1 MQSSR
6 RGTSVAGG
14 SGRKSALLIS
24 ASLCA
29 LLAMPRTA
37 AAAPEPYYPAGAAAR
52 AETMRLNGAT
62 PDHVAVAEYAVVET
76 AAADKEVPWVAPTRD
91 LGGEPLE
98 TPVPEQQ
105 VIQIQPGATAGSVA
119 QTAPRARLN
128 PTGRAMQIVA
138 PLNDRGNYLGDVE
151 IRVLPD
157 DSVEI
162 SGEQALAILTRFASA
177 TDLERLRA
185 VATPGA
191 FLAMSAYAELG
202 FPISFDPATLS
213 LSVDIPPQ
221 SRIRQSI
228 GVADLDRSVYGD
240 FADPARV
247 SGYLNLRS
255 NLDYVHKGQATG
267 FGDTFVQMDGA
278 TRFGAV
284 VVESEGNWRSTD
296 SRFSRDGTRL
306 VYDDIEHLNRWVAGD
321 LLPQSRGFQGVQD
334 MAGVSVERT
343 YSLLDP
349 QRNITPRGG
358 RSFTLDREATVEA
371 YVNGRV
377 ARTMRL
383 QPGSYD
389 VSDFPFVQGSNDV
402 ELVISDDTGRREV
415 LSFSV
420 FIDRTQLAPGLSE
433 YGFYAGV
440 TSTRA
445 NDRIDYSGDF
455 AASGFYRRGISE
467 NLTLGGNFQYA
478 DSGGVV
484 GAEAVWGSDF
494 GTFGGDVAFSQL
506 DVGGSGWATNL
517 SFERLSQSPG
527 GGSSISATVEARS
540 RRFGAPSQ
548 LAPDNRYLVNAVL
561 AYNRSFGDS
570 TFVGGQLRYA
580 KARDDFEDE
589 TTVRL
594 SYGRRLT
601 NTINVVVDADWAS
614 GGFSEGAGFRI
625 GLVKRFGSTGS
636 ARAEYDTRNE
646 RGRVGYQTSGGQG
659 VGAWSA
665 AGTLEGGSDTYAFN
679 GSAAY
684 AANRADI
691 SLAHNTGYSVT
702 SSDIVDQRTSLRG
715 ATSIA
720 FADGAFA
727 IGRPV
732 TDGFAIVR
740 PYRGASGVRLEVE
753 PSPDGYY
760 ARSGPLG
767 PALYGQVGS
776 YSPRSIIYDAPNAP
790 PAFDI
795 GSGSTRVM
803 APYRAGYLITVGSDY
818 GVTAIGRLISDEG
831 QPLTFL
837 SGKVTEQ
844 GGDGRQ
850 VEIFTN
856 RQGTFGA
863 SGLKAGRWRI
873 EMLGGAVYDLVIPET
888 SDGVARVGDLKPV
901 R

>member
-1 MQSSR
+1 MQPQVNGKRAGRGASR
-6 RGTSVAGG
+6 KG
-14 SGRKSALLIS
+14 ALLLSGAVCAII
-24 ASLCA
+24 ASPG
-29 LLAMPRTA
+29 MTQA
-37 AAAPEPYYPAGAAAR
+37 AGVEPYYAASADAVAR
-52 AETMRLNGAT
+52 NETRRLNSA
-62 PDHVAVAEYAVVET
+62 PAEV
-76 AAADKEVPWVAPTRD
+76 AADSVRPGDETNSAPSAAPAATDAAPFVAD
-91 LGGEPLE
+91 
-98 TPVPEQQ
+98 QQ
-105 VIQIQPGATAGSVA
+105 VIQIPPAATAAA
-119 QTAPRARLN
+119 QTPARSRLN

-138 PLNDRGNYLGDVE
+138 ALNDRDTYLGDVE

-157 DSVEI
+157 DSVEV
-162 SGEQALAILTRFASA
+162 SGEQVLAILGRLADAS
-177 TDLERLRA
+177 DLERLRGLA
-185 VATPGA
+185 APGA
-191 FLAMSAYAELG
+191 FLPIAQYADLG
-202 FPISFDPATLS
+202 FPLSFDPSALA
-213 LSVDIPPQ
+213 LSVEIPPQ
-221 SRIRQSI
+221 SRVRQSI
-228 GVADLDRSVYGD
+228 GVADLDRSVYGE
-240 FADPARV
+240 FSSPARV

-255 NLDYVHKGQATG
+255 NVDYVHKGQNTG

-278 TRFGAV
+278 TRFHNV
-284 VVESEGNWRSTD
+284 VLESEGNWRSTD

-306 VYDDIEHLNRWVAGD
+306 VYDDIEHLNRWVGGD
-321 LLPQSRGFQGVQD
+321 LLPQARGFQGVQD

-440 TSTRA
+440 SSARA
-445 NDRIDYSGDF
+445 DDRIDYSSDP

-478 DSGGVV
+478 NSGGVV
-484 GAEAVWGSDF
+484 GAEAVWGTAL
-494 GTFGGDVAFSQL
+494 GTLGGDVAFSQL
-506 DVGGSGWATNL
+506 DDVGSGWATNL
-517 SFERLSQSPG
+517 SFERLQQSPG
-527 GGSSISATVEARS
+527 GGSSISATLEARS

-548 LAPDNRYLVNAVL
+548 LAPDNRYLLNAVL

-570 TFVGGQLRYA
+570 TFIGGQLRYA
-580 KARDDFEDE
+580 MAREGVEDE
-589 TTVRL
+589 STVRI
-594 SYGRRLT
+594 SYGRRLGDT
-601 NTINVVVDADWAS
+601 FNIVIDADWTS
-614 GGFSEGAGFRI
+614 GGFSDGAGVRV

-636 ARAEYDTRNE
+636 ARAEYDSQSE
-646 RGRVGYQTSGGQG
+646 RGRLGYQTSGGQG

-665 AGTLEGGSDTYAFN
+665 AGTLEGGADSYAFN

-691 SLAHNTGYSVT
+691 SVAHNTGYSVT
-702 SSDIVDQRTSLRG
+702 SNDIVDQRTSLRG

-727 IGRPV
+727 IGRPI

-740 PYRGASGVRLEVE
+740 PYRGASNVRLEVE
-753 PSPDGYY
+753 PSPEGYY
-760 ARSGPLG
+760 ARTGVLG

-776 YSPRSIIYDAPNAP
+776 YSPRSIIFDAPNAP

-795 GSGSTRVM
+795 GSGSTRVL
-803 APYRAGYLITVGSDY
+803 APYRAGYLINVGSDY
-818 GVTAIGRLISDEG
+818 GVTAIGRLLSADG

-837 SGKVTEQ
+837 SGKATEQ
-844 GGDGRQ
+844 GGEGR
-850 VEIFTN
+850 VVDIFTN
-856 RQGTFGA
+856 RQGVFGA

-873 EMLGGAVYDLVIPET
+873 EMLGGTSYDLTIPET
-888 SDGVARVGDLKPV
+888 QDGIARVGDLSPT